1 MDTHIYTVY
10 IYIILY
16 IYYIIC
22 IYSMYIYMYI
32 QDTYISYHIHQY
44 QRPSKVPSLAS
55 LGTAKP
61 KPMLR
66 QYLGEPGTKHVE
78 TCWKKHDL

>member
-10 IYIILY
+10 IYILYY
-16 IYYIIC
+16 IYIIYYMYIQYVYI
-22 IYSMYIYMYI
+22 YIYMYI

-78 TCWKKHDL
+78 TC

>member
-1 MDTHIYTVY
+1 MY
-10 IYIILY
+10 IYI
-16 IYYIIC
+16 C
-22 IYSMYIYMYI
+22 I

-44 QRPSKVPSLAS
+44 QCPSKVPSLAS

-78 TCWKKHDL
+78 TGLIKNNNDS

>member
-1 MDTHIYTVY
+1 
-10 IYIILY
+10 
-16 IYYIIC
+16 
-22 IYSMYIYMYI
+22 MYIYMYI

-78 TCWKKHDL
+78 TC